1 MDRVKKLYFRQI
13 VAVLIFS
20 LLVIGSI
27 PAESMAYVVG
37 SNQPEAAAPA
47 QTTRAADMAD
57 VQRVLESKIV
67 SGKLKEMGFSMS
79 EIKSRLNKLSDQEL
93 HQFASRMNSLAP
105 GGDGGL
111 GIIIAL
117 LIIVILVI
125 VILKL
130 TQHRII
136 VQ

>member
-1 MDRVKKLYFRQI
+1 MNRVKKLYFRQI
-13 VAVLIFS
+13 AAVLIFS
-20 LLVIGSI
+20 LLVIGSV

-37 SNQPEAAAPA
+37 SNQPEAGASTQA
-47 QTTRAADMAD
+47 RAADMAD

-67 SGKLKEMGFSMS
+67 SGKLKEMGLTIS
-79 EIKSRLNKLSDQEL
+79 EIKSRLDKLSDQEL

-111 GIIIAL
+111 GVVVAV

-125 VILKL
+125 VILQL
-130 TQHRII
+130 THHRVV

>member
-1 MDRVKKLYFRQI
+1 MNRVKKMYFRQI
-13 VAVLIFS
+13 AAVLIFS
-20 LLVIGSI
+20 LLVIGSV

-37 SNQPEAAAPA
+37 SNQPEAPA
-47 QTTRAADMAD
+47 STLTRAADKENI
-57 VQRVLESKIV
+57 QRVLESKIV
-67 SGKLKEMGFSMS
+67 SGKLKEMGLTMS
-79 EIKSRLNKLSDQEL
+79 EIKSRLDKLSDQEL

-117 LIIVILVI
+117 LVIVVLVI

-130 TQHRII
+130 TEHRII